1 MVILKFPTSQL
12 FRFGIFLSQ
21 KQYSEFFI
29 KHVKQDIKAKL
40 SRLVHCDFD
49 LTNEFFHEIKTQ
61 LENV

>member
-1 MVILKFPTSQL
+1 MFT
-12 FRFGIFLSQ
+12 FGIFLSQ
-21 KQYSEFFI
+21 KQYVEFFI

-61 LENV
+61 FENV